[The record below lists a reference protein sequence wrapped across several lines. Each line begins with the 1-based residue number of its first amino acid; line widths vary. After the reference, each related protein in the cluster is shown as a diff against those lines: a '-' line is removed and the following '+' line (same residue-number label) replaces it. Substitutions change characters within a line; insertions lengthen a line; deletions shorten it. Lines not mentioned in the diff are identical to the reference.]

1 MIKNFFRK
9 KKVQDT
15 TGEFE
20 QIVSIIKKIYPELS
34 ETNIEKTTSFDELG
48 FTSIQYIN
56 LMLSLEDI
64 IDKDID
70 VIVEQLDFETIRTVG
85 DLIIFISK
93 MRGQFSL

>member
-1 MIKNFFRK
+1 M
-9 KKVQDT
+9 
-15 TGEFE
+15 
-20 QIVSIIKKIYPELS
+20 S